1 MRINTF
7 VASSYDYFWFI
18 FSKFS
23 KASTSFKE
31 LVLTIQNSLIFLIT
45 IFIVFTSNP
54 FQKSFPP
61 KVEGVDLNPL
71 LQDPG
76 LAIHPPFLYLGYVG
90 FSIVYSIS
98 LAIINDKKKP

>member
-1 MRINTF
+1 M
-7 VASSYDYFWFI
+7 
-18 FSKFS
+18 
-23 KASTSFKE
+23 
-31 LVLTIQNSLIFLIT
+31 FLHPIH
-45 IFIVFTSNP
+45 

-61 KVEGVDLNPL
+61 KIEGVDLNPL

-98 LAIINDKKKP
+98 LALISNKSNFKFIEILKPWVFISWTFLTIGIGLGSWWAYYELGWGDFGFGIQ